1 MPLTPKQLKTL
12 DELANRNWDKIKMN
26 EISSVVN
33 GVFNKEEPADVK
45 KKAIKG
51 SVEWFI
57 NNSKSKIKDKASI
70 NKIIISKI
78 KRLASSDSDKTTK
91 QMRAEE
97 KELFNEVKDSIKSVD
112 DKDEEEKY
120 DDDEG
125 PDEKAKA
132 PAPPV
137 VVAPAP
143 APAPAP
149 AQPDYEMMEMMADM
163 RAEQN
168 AREINA
174 EGDSYLDTL
183 GKYIDTGS
191 QFYKDNKKTI
201 NKALGALTPKKI
213 QDGSYLTEL
222 AGLAVPEIEVFQKV
236 IKAVG
241 LGFSKE
247 DSAKFEKM
255 LSRDKDDWKDIS
267 YDESIE
273 ILMKMM
279 INPDQVGVL
288 VKTRAGQVA
297 DDAKAWWKKIK
308 GEDRDL
314 SPKEEDVKEKIDRRR
329 KEIED
334 KKNRE
339 KGIDDW
345 FGIKETE
352 EAKTLEPREEYS
364 PFKPIHKGGGK
375 ISGGGAVINNLP
387 EGVDPV
393 DITDPPAPD
402 YDDMSA
408 YDILIPP
415 GDEFGQTTGWED
427 VMNVIRNIVSIGGIK
442 IPTKDQ
448 NKAQYLEQLKRE
460 NPEAFEQ
467 YQNALNRYN
476 KTIGKARLERDGFV
490 DYEMSKDYVD
500 NAKNLTQ
507 DLIKKAIER
516 GDIERE
522 EAGKL
527 YDVWDLFN
535 GVSSGDEKMTY
546 SQMEQLQQQ
555 LYRALPSDLIKENSD
570 AINQFMTDNI
580 DFLQPGWEGDSDLGN
595 FDWLNNILT
604 GEDIDPDDID
614 IKEKKIDPKK
624 MKPQAEPKYR
634 YRGKWGDTDT
644 LFKRE
649 DEEIE
654 KRNLILE
661 IGHLREQL
669 DTTNK
674 LIQAQMTTEKRRFD
688 RTFEMPYCPPVK
700 SRALPEA
707 FKREHR
713 AIFTPQY
720 VNPLREPDRNMF
732 MNPTNDYGQYKEWS
746 DRVPESS
753 ARSYLIKDPLVY
765 PSNADIATG
774 GELPPIAPAKDYN
787 YILNQRFIR

>member
-1 MPLTPKQLKTL
+1 MSLTPKQQKTL
-12 DELANRNWDKIKMN
+12 DQIANRNWDNIKMN
-26 EISSVVN
+26 EISSVIN
-33 GVFNKEEPADVK
+33 GVFNKDEPAEIK

-57 NNSKSKIKDKASI
+57 NNPKSKVKDKKAI
-70 NKIIISKI
+70 NKIIVSKI

-97 KELFNEVKDSIKSVD
+97 KELFGEVEKFIKTIPD
-112 DKDEEEKY
+112 DEEEEKH
-120 DDDEG
+120 DGDDEKKDKG
-125 PDEKAKA
+125 KA
-132 PAPPV
+132 PTPPV
-137 VVAPAP
+137 VVAQAP
-143 APAPAP
+143 AQPAP
-149 AQPDYEMMEMMADM
+149 AQPDYEMMAKMAEM

-168 AREINA
+168 AEELNK
-174 EGDSYLDTL
+174 EGDTYLDTL
-183 GKYIDTGS
+183 GKYLDTSS

-201 NKALGALTPKKI
+201 NKALGALTPQKI

-222 AGLAVPEIEVFQKV
+222 AGLAAPEIEIFQKV

-255 LSRDKDDWKDIS
+255 LSRDKS
-267 YDESIE
+267 TQEEVPYDESIE
-273 ILMKMM
+273 LILKMF

-288 VKTRAGQVA
+288 VKTRAGQIA

-314 SPKEEDVKEKIDRRR
+314 SPDEEDVKEKIDRRR
-329 KEIED
+329 KDIED

-345 FGIKETE
+345 FGIPE
-352 EAKTLEPREEYS
+352 EEEKAPDVEPLPFS
-364 PFKPIHKGGGK
+364 PFKPAHQGGGK
-375 ISGGGAVINNLP
+375 ISGGGVVINDLP
-387 EGVDPV
+387 EGIDPV
-393 DITDPPAPD
+393 DVLNPPDPD
-402 YDDMSA
+402 YSDMSS

-415 GDEFGQTTGWED
+415 GDEFGQTTGWQD
-427 VMNVIRNIVSIGGIK
+427 FVNIMRNIFSVGGIK
-442 IPTKDQ
+442 IPTADQ
-448 NKAQYLEQLKRE
+448 TKAQYLEQLERE
-460 NPEAFEQ
+460 HPDAFKQ
-467 YQNALNRYN
+467 YQEAMDTYNR
-476 KTIGKARLERDGFV
+476 TIGKARLERDGFV
-490 DYEMSKDYVD
+490 DYEQSKNYVD

-535 GVSSGDEKMTY
+535 GVASGDEQMTY
-546 SQMEQLQQQ
+546 AQMEQLQQQ

-570 AINQFMTDNI
+570 AINQFMADNI
-580 DFLQPGWEGDSDLGN
+580 EYLQPSWTGDSDLGN
-595 FDWLNNILT
+595 FDWLNDILT
-604 GEDIDPDDID
+604 GEDKDPDDVD
-614 IKEKKIDPKK
+614 IKEKKLGPKK

-669 DTTNK
+669 DTTNQ
-674 LIQAQMTTEKRRFD
+674 LIQAQMTTERRRFD

-753 ARSYLIKDPLVY
+753 ARSYLIKDPLIY

>member
-1 MPLTPKQLKTL
+1 MPLTAKQQKTL
-12 DELANRNWDKIKMN
+12 EELKSRNYDKIKMN
-26 EISSVVN
+26 EISSVLN
-33 GVFNKEEPADVK
+33 GAFNKNEPTEIK
-45 KKAIKG
+45 KEIIKG
-51 SVEWFI
+51 GVEWFI
-57 NNSKSKIKDKASI
+57 NNPKSEVKDKAAI
-70 NKIIISKI
+70 NKILISKI
-78 KRLASSDSDKTTK
+78 KKLATSDKTTK
-91 QMRAEE
+91 EMRAEE
-97 KELFNEVKDSIKSVD
+97 KELFNEIKSRIKGVD
-112 DKDEEEKY
+112 DDDEEKKY
-120 DDDEG
+120 DDDD
-125 PDEKAKA
+125 DETKGKA
-132 PAPPV
+132 PPPPV
-137 VVAPAP
+137 VVAQAP

-163 RAEQN
+163 RAEQR
-168 AREINA
+168 AEQINT
-174 EGDSYLDTL
+174 EGGSYLDTL
-183 GKYIDTGS
+183 SKYIDTGS

-201 NKALGALTPKKI
+201 NKALGALTPAKI
-213 QDGSYLTEL
+213 KDGSYLTEL
-222 AGLAVPEIEVFQKV
+222 AGLAYPEIEVFQKV
-236 IKAVG
+236 IKEVG
-241 LGFSKE
+241 LGFTAE

-255 LSRDKDDWKDIS
+255 LSRDPDAMADVP
-267 YDESIE
+267 YDESIQ
-273 ILMKMM
+273 ILLKMM

-288 VKTRAGQVA
+288 IKTRAGQIA
-297 DDAKAWWKKIK
+297 DDTKAWWKKIK

-314 SPKEEDVKEKIDRRR
+314 SPKEEDVKEKIDKRR

-345 FGIKETE
+345 FGIE
-352 EAKTLEPREEYS
+352 EEEKKPVEPIPYS
-364 PFKPIHKGGGK
+364 PFKPIHEGGGQ
-375 ISGGGAVINNLP
+375 ISGGGAVVNNLP
-387 EGVDPV
+387 EGIDPV
-393 DITDPPAPD
+393 DVLNPPAPD
-402 YDDMSA
+402 YNDISS

-415 GDEFGQTTGWED
+415 GDEFGETTGWQD
-427 VMNVIRNIVSIGGIK
+427 FMNVMRNIVSIGGIK
-442 IPTKDQ
+442 VPTKDQ
-448 NKAQYLEQLKRE
+448 TKAQYLEQLERE

-467 YQNALNRYN
+467 YQNAMSRYN
-476 KTIGKARLERDGFV
+476 KTIGKAKLERNGFV
-490 DYEMSKDYVD
+490 DYEQSKDYVD

-516 GDIERE
+516 GDIGRD

-546 SQMEQLQQQ
+546 AQMENLQQQ

-570 AINQFMTDNI
+570 AINQFMADNI
-580 DFLQPGWEGDSDLGN
+580 DFLQAGWEGDSDLGN

-604 GEDIDPDDID
+604 GEDIDPDNVN

-624 MKPQAEPKYR
+624 QKPQAEPKYR

-661 IGHLREQL
+661 LGHLREQL
-669 DTTNK
+669 DTTNQ
-674 LIQAQMTTEKRRFD
+674 LIQAQMATERRRFD

-720 VNPLREPDRNMF
+720 INPLREPDRNMF
-732 MNPTNDYGQYKEWS
+732 MNPTNDYGQYQEWS

-765 PSNADIATG
+765 PSNADLATG
-774 GELPPIAPAKDYN
+774 GEAPTIAPAKDYN